1 MPQPAQTDTKTGL
14 ARWQI
19 ALLLLTLLAFLA
31 AAYAIFLPPKQ
42 TSSPLPPVLYL
53 AEDDAGLLQLYRAS
67 APDWQPAQLTQETA
81 EIISYASAP
90 DGSQIAYTVNLPDGS
105 SQLKLLPLN
114 NGAAGQPQTRLTC
127 ESAECAQPVWHPDGR
142 RLLYERREPPN
153 FSYPQLWW
161 LDTQTGE
168 SILLR
173 EKLSAV
179 GSSARFSPD
188 GRWVSYAGSPDE
200 GLQVYNFADGRALSF
215 PSNVGTPAAWHPFG
229 NQLLFQNSRAV
240 ILHGGNQSDHTLH
253 DHNVAV
259 GVSLYLGLLTG
270 PSDEL
275 PQSHLLSGDGA
286 FNDGN
291 AAWSPDGQWIV
302 FGRRLAS
309 TNSGRQLWLMRADG
323 AEAHALTNDLTQ
335 HFGPPSWSPDGRYLL
350 FQQYNSTTPD
360 QPPTVQLLEIAT
372 GSLTQITP
380 HGLLPT
386 FLTTSSN

>member
-1 MPQPAQTDTKTGL
+1 MSQPTQTDTKPGL

-19 ALLLLTLLAFLA
+19 GLLLLMLLAFLA
-31 AAYAIFLPPKQ
+31 ASYAFFLQPKP
-42 TSSPLPPVLYL
+42 TTTPLPPVLYL

-67 APDWQPAQLTQETA
+67 APDWQPTQLTNETA
-81 EIISYASAP
+81 ELLSYAPTP
-90 DGSQIAYTVNLPDGS
+90 DGTQIAYTLNLPDGS
-105 SQLKLLPLN
+105 SQLKLLPLRA
-114 NGAAGQPQTRLTC
+114 GAAGQPELRLTC
-127 ESAECAQPVWHPDGR
+127 ANAECAQPVWHPDGR

-153 FSYPQLWW
+153 FSRPQLWW

-173 EKLSAV
+173 ETSTTV
-179 GSSARFSPD
+179 SSNARFSLD

-200 GLQVYNFADGRALSF
+200 GLQVFNFANGRSLSF
-215 PSNVGTPAAWHPFG
+215 PSNVGTPAAWHPLN
-229 NQLLFQNSRAV
+229 NQLLFQNTRAV
-240 ILHGGNQSDHTLH
+240 ILHSGTQSDHTLH
-253 DHNVAV
+253 EHDVTV

-270 PSDEL
+270 PADER
-275 PQSHLLSGDGA
+275 PQSTLLSGDGA

-291 AAWSPDGQWIV
+291 AAWSPDGQWIA

-309 TNSGRQLWLMRADG
+309 TNSGRQLWLMRVDG
-323 AEAHALTNDLTQ
+323 SEARALTNDLTQ

-360 QPPTVQLLEIAT
+360 QPPTVQLLEVAT
-372 GSLTQITP
+372 GSYTQVTP

-386 FLTTSSN
+386 FLNSSN